1 MMSVIS
7 CPKEW
12 QVKII
17 DTIRGRGP
25 FYSLEFFPPKERESW
40 PGFFAAI
47 DDLRAL
53 NPLFVSVTYGAGGST
68 RDYTLE
74 ITAEIA
80 RRGLNPM
87 AHLTCVGASPD
98 SIREYLRELESSGVT
113 NILALRGDVPQ
124 GVSIDWETCDFSY
137 ASDLV
142 SFVRDEFPGF
152 GISVAAYLTPHPES
166 LSFAEDRKAS
176 ALKLNQGSD
185 FAVTQIFFDPRE
197 YFEYLDRMCDLGVDK
212 PILPGVLPVSNFAA
226 LRRVL
231 ALSGCNIPAKLYL
244 ALEEADRKGGPE
256 AVREAGIRY
265 AVEQIRRLIDGGAP
279 GIHLY
284 TLNKADTCLR
294 IAEEVGAL

>member
-1 MMSVIS
+1 
-7 CPKEW
+7 
-12 QVKII
+12 VKII
-17 DTIRGRGP
+17 DTIGSCGP

-47 DDLRAL
+47 DELRAL
-53 NPLFVSVTYGAGGST
+53 EPLFVSVTYGAGGST

-74 ITAEIA
+74 ITADIA
-80 RRGLNPM
+80 RRGLTPM

-98 SIREYLRELESSGVT
+98 SIREYVRKLEASGVT

-124 GVSIDWETCDFSY
+124 GETIDWQAGAFSY

-142 SFVRDEFPGF
+142 RFVREEFPHF
-152 GISVAAYLTPHPES
+152 GIGVAAYLTPHPES
-166 LSFAEDRKAS
+166 VSFAEDRKA
-176 ALKLNQGSD
+176 AAFKLNQGSD
-185 FAVTQIFFDPRE
+185 FAITQLFFDPRE
-197 YFEYLDRMCDLGVDK
+197 YFEYVERMRSLGIDK
-212 PILPGVLPVSNFAA
+212 PILPGVLPVSSFAT

-231 ALSGCNIPAKLYL
+231 LLSGCNIPATLYL
-244 ALEEADRKGGPE
+244 ALEEADRQGGSE
-256 AVREAGIRY
+256 AVKEAGIRY
-265 AVEQIRRLIDGGAP
+265 AVQQIRHLLDGGAP